1 MLITLWPRDVADSSL
16 SCFQS
21 YKDKV
26 TSFPETYCDNR
37 QLNWWTTANIWCW
50 LIRKFCNAPQ
60 AINTVTLAFRC
71 IFLNR
76 KNWLNLWEAYG
87 RGKLMLLLTVQVR
100 VLEDRVSSLGNNR
113 VPQSKRKDYWYN
125 LSLLQCNFLISKQ
138 NNEAL
143 HLHLFSDDNLRF
155 IGLYGAI
162 DSRAIVF
169 FLFFSFLSVYY
180 TLLVSAKVLYCVVV

>member
-1 MLITLWPRDVADSSL
+1 MLIALWPRDVADSSL
-16 SCFQS
+16 SCFKS

-50 LIRKFCNAPQ
+50 LIRKCCKVLQ
-60 AINTVTLAFRC
+60 WINTVTLAFRC
-71 IFLNR
+71 IFLSR

-113 VPQSKRKDYWYN
+113 VPKSKREDYWYN
-125 LSLLQCNFLISKQ
+125 LSPLQCNFLISKQ
-138 NNEAL
+138 NNAAL
-143 HLHLFSDDNLRF
+143 HLHLFSDDNQRF

-162 DSRAIVF
+162 DSGAIVF
-169 FLFFSFLSVYY
+169 FLFFFLSVYY
-180 TLLVSAKVLYCVVV
+180 MLFVSVQVLYSVVF

>member
-1 MLITLWPRDVADSSL
+1 
-16 SCFQS
+16 
-21 YKDKV
+21 
-26 TSFPETYCDNR
+26 
-37 QLNWWTTANIWCW
+37 
-50 LIRKFCNAPQ
+50 
-60 AINTVTLAFRC
+60 
-71 IFLNR
+71 
-76 KNWLNLWEAYG
+76 
-87 RGKLMLLLTVQVR
+87 MLLLTVQVR

-169 FLFFSFLSVYY
+169 FLFFFFVCILHAVSVCQSA
-180 TLLVSAKVLYCVVV
+180 LLCCCLTGFIVV